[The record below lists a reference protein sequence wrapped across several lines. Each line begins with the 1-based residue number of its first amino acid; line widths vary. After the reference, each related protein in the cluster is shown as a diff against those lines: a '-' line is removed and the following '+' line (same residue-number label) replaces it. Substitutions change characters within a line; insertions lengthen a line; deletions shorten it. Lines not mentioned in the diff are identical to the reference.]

1 MKINETRNSL
11 RLMGDKDEV
20 LAPMSVTKET
30 FLQEIL
36 DAVSRVHPGHPLV
49 NGIKLRSGSED
60 SSLSF
65 PWHIQSNNGRINGA
79 LPFSDEETFLLE
91 IAGTWLSCTHHG
103 SILSSVDRINDIPR
117 YLAELGVDY
126 LIPYLPITEK
136 TGAFVFNAELS
147 TKSIIRVV
155 EVYEGMRGT
164 EWRVPRAQL
173 ALRLDDDLA
182 AGLIDDVAVV
192 NFVVPFAETARIEA
206 GRGRFELPRADD

>member
-1 MKINETRNSL
+1 MKINETRNAL

-20 LAPMSVTKET
+20 PAPVSGTEET

-36 DAVSRVHPGHPLV
+36 NVVSPVHLVHPLV
-49 NGIKLRSGSED
+49 NGIKHRSGSED

-65 PWHIQSNNGRINGA
+65 PEHIQSSNGRI
-79 LPFSDEETFLLE
+79 EEKTFLLE

-103 SILSSVDRINDIPR
+103 RILSSVERINDIPR
-117 YLAELGVDY
+117 YLAALGVDR
-126 LIPYLPITEK
+126 LIPYLLITEK
-136 TGAFVFNAELS
+136 TGAFVFDVELS

-164 EWRVPRAQL
+164 EWRVPHAQL